1 MAQDDLKSGDD
12 NSTRRRLITSNS
24 WHIGPYANRNLQYG
38 ISRFSSW
45 AWYSDARTLTRGFYI
60 TVLTMVRSYITNG
73 TLLYHCTQYHRVHSP
88 TGSSSC
94 CPSPL
99 FSIFFS
105 PSTFFFT
112 REIFPLAFFLL
123 WNFPLGFFSF
133 LESGMVLRCHFPGAA
148 STMKKS

>member
-1 MAQDDLKSGDD
+1 MADGWRPESVDGSRWLKSGDD

-24 WHIGPYANRNLQYG
+24 WHIGPYANRNLQYDV
-38 ISRFSSW
+38 SRISSW

-73 TLLYHCTQYHRVHSP
+73 MVLYHCTQYRRVHSP

-94 CPSPL
+94 CPSPFFPYFSPPAL
-99 FSIFFS
+99 FSLVKFS
-105 PSTFFFT
+105 PW
-112 REIFPLAFFLL
+112 LFFLL

-133 LESGMVLRCHFPGAA
+133 LESGVVF
-148 STMKKS
+148 